1 MTRIENVVCSFC
13 GCLCD
18 DIIIE
23 VEDNCITAAKKA
35 CANGRSRFL
44 NVHTQAAQ
52 PTVDGK
58 EVDWP
63 QAIDAAARILT
74 DAAFPLIYGLS
85 STASEAQ
92 RKVIALADLLGATI
106 DSTSSVCHGP
116 TTIGI
121 QSQGEPTCT
130 LGEIKHRADLVIF
143 WGCNPAEAHQRHYAR
158 YSVLARGKLTP
169 QGRKDRTVVLVDVR
183 PTASSKKADIF
194 LQVRPGCDFDVLN
207 ALRALL
213 KGRDLDVDEVGGVSV
228 AQLQDLVGRMK
239 DCRFGVIFFGMG
251 VTQTG
256 GKHLNV
262 TELLALVAELNAH
275 TRFTT
280 MPMRGHG
287 NVAGA
292 DSTLT
297 WQTGYPFAV
306 NFARG
311 YPQYNPGE
319 FTAVDVLARGEA
331 DAALVIASD
340 PVAHFPRQAAQR
352 LSQIPTIVLDP
363 EMNLTAQVARVVL
376 PTAIYGISAAG
387 TAYRMDN
394 VPLPLK
400 RVVDSP
406 QPTDE
411 QVLDWMIE
419 RVKTCSA

>member
-1 MTRIENVVCSFC
+1 MRIENVVCSFC

-18 DIIIE
+18 DIVIE
-23 VEDNCITAAKKA
+23 VEDNCITEVKKA
-35 CANGRSRFL
+35 CTSGRSLLLSVRP
-44 NVHTQAAQ
+44 QAVQ
-52 PTVDGK
+52 PVVDGR
-58 EVDWP
+58 EVEWSE
-63 QAIDAAARILT
+63 AVNEAARILT
-74 DAAFPLIYGLS
+74 AAASPLIYGLS

-92 RKVIALADLLGATI
+92 RKAIALADLLGATI

-121 QSQGEPTCT
+121 QIQGEPTCT
-130 LGEIKHRADLVIF
+130 LGEIKHRADLLIF
-143 WGCNPAEAHQRHYAR
+143 WGCNPAEAHQRHFAR
-158 YSVLARGKLTP
+158 YSVLAKGKLTP
-169 QGRKDRTVVLVDVR
+169 GGRKDRTVVVVDVR
-183 PTASSKKADIF
+183 PTASSRMADIF
-194 LQVRPGCDFDVLN
+194 LQVRPGYDFELLST
-207 ALRALL
+207 LRALL
-213 KGRDLDVDEVGGVSV
+213 KGQELDVDQVGGVEV
-228 AQLQDLVGRMK
+228 AQLRDLVERMK
-239 DCRFGVIFFGMG
+239 SCRFGVIFFGMG

-262 TELLALVAELNAH
+262 AELLTLVAELNAY
-275 TRFTT
+275 TRFTA

-292 DSTLT
+292 DCTLT

-319 FTAVDVLARGEA
+319 FSAVDVLARGEA
-331 DAALVIASD
+331 DAALIIASD

-394 VPLPLK
+394 GPLPLK
-400 RVVDSP
+400 KVVDSP

-411 QVLDWMIE
+411 QVRDWIIE
-419 RVKTCSA
+419 KVKTCSV

>member
-1 MTRIENVVCSFC
+1 MKIENVVCPFC

-18 DIIIE
+18 DIVVE
-23 VEDNCITAAKKA
+23 VEDSRITAVKNA
-35 CANGRSRFL
+35 CASGRSLFL
-44 NVHTQAAQ
+44 NAHTQAVQ
-52 PTVDGK
+52 PKVNGE

-63 QAIDAAARILT
+63 QAIDAAARILN
-74 DAAFPLIYGLS
+74 DAASPLIYGLS

-92 RKVIALADLLGATI
+92 RKAIALADLLGATI

-121 QSQGEPTCT
+121 QNQGEPTCT
-130 LGEIKHRADLVIF
+130 LGEVKHRADLLIF
-143 WGCNPAEAHQRHYAR
+143 WGCNPAEAHQRHFSR
-158 YSVLARGKLTP
+158 YSALAKGKLTP
-169 QGRKDRTVVLVDVR
+169 NGRKDRTVVVVDVR
-183 PTASSKKADIF
+183 PTASSRRADIF
-194 LQVRPGCDFDVLN
+194 LQVRPGCDFEVLA

-213 KGRDLDVDEVGGVSV
+213 KGQHLDVDEVGGVGV
-228 AQLQDLVGRMK
+228 VQLQDLVERMK
-239 DCRFGVIFFGMG
+239 SCRFGMIFFGMG

-262 TELLALVAELNAH
+262 AELLTLVAELNAY

-331 DAALVIASD
+331 DAALIIASD

-363 EMNLTAQVARVVL
+363 EINLTAQVARVML
-376 PTAIYGISAAG
+376 PTAIYGVSAAG

-400 RVVDSP
+400 KVVESP
-406 QPTDE
+406 RPTDE

-419 RVKTCSA
+419 RVKTCLA